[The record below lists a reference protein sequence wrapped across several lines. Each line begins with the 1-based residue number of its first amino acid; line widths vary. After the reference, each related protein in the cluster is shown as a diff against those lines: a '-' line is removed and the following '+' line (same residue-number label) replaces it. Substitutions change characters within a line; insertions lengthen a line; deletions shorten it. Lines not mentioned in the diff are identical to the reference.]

1 MYTPFNYDQINIRA
15 GAYNPSPVKAYNNKT
30 FDFWYRALFQR
41 ACSVIEFDLYE
52 DWSAEVRDFF
62 IYSLFRYGYVSIF
75 DSVDYGF
82 TFQPCT
88 LSGLDWYY
96 QPIRALVSN
105 PALNSTLE
113 LEIHKDCEIL
123 KLTLDYIGI
132 HDIVC
137 YYAEKL
143 SELDMAIN
151 MSIIN
156 NKIPL
161 IMFGR
166 NKAAAE
172 ALKKV
177 IDKVNSGEP
186 AVIVDQVLLND
197 KTDKDSPFQF
207 WDREH
212 LASNYITT
220 DLLKDFQTLIN
231 NFDTEIGIPTIPY
244 EKKERMVQSEAES
257 KELDSSARSTIWLET
272 LTSCFDLIN
281 SKYGTNM
288 SATLRYQV
296 DESVDVSEVS
306 EDE

>member
-1 MYTPFNYDQINIRA
+1 MYFPINYEQINIQA
-15 GAYNPSPVKAYNNKT
+15 GTYNPSPVKVYNNKT

-41 ACSVIEFDLYE
+41 ACSVIEFNLVDE
-52 DWSAEVRDFF
+52 WSAEVRDFF
-62 IYSLFRYGYVSIF
+62 IYSLFRFGFVSIF
-75 DSVDYGF
+75 DSEDYGF

-96 QPIRALVSN
+96 QPIRAMISN
-105 PALNSTLE
+105 PALITSLE
-113 LEIHKDCEIL
+113 LEIHKDCELL
-123 KLTLDYIGI
+123 KLTPDYIGI

-143 SELDMAIN
+143 SELDVAIN

-156 NKIPL
+156 NKIPMIL
-161 IMFGR
+161 FGR

-177 IDKVNSGEP
+177 LDKVNKGEP
-186 AVIVDQVLLND
+186 AVVVDQVLLND

-212 LASNYITT
+212 LANGYITT
-220 DLLKDFQTLIN
+220 DMLKDFQTLIN

-257 KELDSSARSTIWLET
+257 REIDSSARSTIWIET
-272 LTSCFDLIN
+272 LTSCFKVIN
-281 SKYGTNM
+281 SKYGTKM
-288 SATLRYQV
+288 SARLRYQI
-296 DESVDVSEVS
+296 DESMEVS

>member
-1 MYTPFNYDQINIRA
+1 MYFPINYEQINIQA
-15 GAYNPSPVKAYNNKT
+15 GTYNPSPVKAYDNKT

-41 ACSVIEFDLYE
+41 ACSVIEFNLVDE
-52 DWSAEVRDFF
+52 WSAEVRDFF
-62 IYSLFRYGYVSIF
+62 IYSLFRFGFVSIF
-75 DSVDYGF
+75 DSEDYGF

-96 QPIRALVSN
+96 QPIRAMISN
-105 PALNSTLE
+105 PALITSLE
-113 LEIHKDCEIL
+113 LEIHKDCELL
-123 KLTLDYIGI
+123 KLTPDYIGI

-143 SELDMAIN
+143 SELDVAIN

-156 NKIPL
+156 NKIPMIL
-161 IMFGR
+161 FGR

-177 IDKVNSGEP
+177 LDKVNKGEP
-186 AVIVDQVLLND
+186 AVVVDQVLLND

-212 LASNYITT
+212 LANGYITT
-220 DLLKDFQTLIN
+220 DMLKDFQTLIN

-257 KELDSSARSTIWLET
+257 REIDSSARSTIWMET
-272 LTSCFDLIN
+272 LTSCFKVIN
-281 SKYGTNM
+281 AKYDTNM
-288 SATLRYQV
+288 SAKLRYQI
-296 DESVDVSEVS
+296 DESMEVS

>member
-1 MYTPFNYDQINIRA
+1 MYYPINYEQINIQA
-15 GAYNPSPVKAYNNKT
+15 GTYNPSPVKAYNNKT

-41 ACSVIEFDLYE
+41 ACSVIEFNLVNE
-52 DWSAEVRDFF
+52 WSAEVRDFF
-62 IYSLFRYGYVSIF
+62 IYSLFRFGYVSIF
-75 DSVDYGF
+75 DSEDYGF
-82 TFQPCT
+82 TFQPCA
-88 LSGLDWYY
+88 LSGLGWYY

-105 PALNSTLE
+105 PALSSSLE
-113 LEIHKDCEIL
+113 LEIHKDCEVL
-123 KLTLDYIGI
+123 KLTPDYIGI

-143 SELDMAIN
+143 SELDVAIN

-156 NKIPL
+156 NKIPMIL
-161 IMFGR
+161 FGR

-177 IDKVNSGEP
+177 IDKVNKGEP
-186 AVIVDQVLLND
+186 AVVVDQVLLND

-212 LASNYITT
+212 LANGYITT
-220 DLLKDFQTLIN
+220 DMLKDFQTLIN
-231 NFDTEIGIPTIPY
+231 NFDNEIGIPTIPY

-257 KELDSSARSTIWLET
+257 REIDSSARSTIWIET
-272 LTSCFDLIN
+272 LTSCFDVIN

-288 SATLRYQV
+288 SAKLRYQT
-296 DESVDVSEVS
+296 DESMEVS

>member
-1 MYTPFNYDQINIRA
+1 MYTPFNYEQINTRA
-15 GAYNPSPVKAYNNKT
+15 GTYSPSPVKAYNNKT
-30 FDFWYRALFQR
+30 FDFWYRSLFQR
-41 ACSVIEFDLYE
+41 ACSVIEFNLYE
-52 DWSAEVRDFF
+52 EWSAEVRDFF
-62 IYSLFRYGYVSIF
+62 IHSLFRYGYVSIF
-75 DSVDYGF
+75 DSEKYGF

-88 LSGLDWYY
+88 LSGFDWYY
-96 QPIRALVSN
+96 QPVRALVSN
-105 PALNSTLE
+105 PALNNTLE

-123 KLTLDYIGI
+123 KLTPDYIGV

-177 IDKVNSGEP
+177 VDKVNGGEP
-186 AVIVDQVLLND
+186 AIIVDRVLLND

-207 WDREH
+207 WDRDH
-212 LASNYITT
+212 LASSYITT

-257 KELDSSARSTIWLET
+257 KELDSSARSTIWVET
-272 LTSCFDLIN
+272 LSSCFDLIN
-281 SKYGTNM
+281 SRYGTDM
-288 SATLRYQV
+288 SARLRYKV
-296 DESVDVSEVS
+296 DESDEWMEVS
-306 EDE
+306 ENE

>member
-1 MYTPFNYDQINIRA
+1 MYCPINYEQINIQA
-15 GAYNPSPVKAYNNKT
+15 GTYNPSPVKAYNNKT

-41 ACSVIEFDLYE
+41 ACSVVEFNLVDE
-52 DWSAEVRDFF
+52 WSAEVRDFF
-62 IYSLFRYGYVSIF
+62 IYSLFRFGYVSIF
-75 DSVDYGF
+75 DSEDYGF

-96 QPIRALVSN
+96 QPIRAMISN
-105 PALNSTLE
+105 PALTTSLE
-113 LEIHKDCEIL
+113 LEIHKDCELL
-123 KLTLDYIGI
+123 KLTPDYIGI

-143 SELDMAIN
+143 SELDVAIN

-156 NKIPL
+156 NKIPMIL
-161 IMFGR
+161 FGR

-177 IDKVNSGEP
+177 LDKVNKGEP
-186 AVIVDQVLLND
+186 AVVVDQVLLND

-212 LASNYITT
+212 LANGYITT
-220 DLLKDFQTLIN
+220 DMLKDFQTLIN

-257 KELDSSARSTIWLET
+257 REIDSSARSTIWIET
-272 LTSCFDLIN
+272 LTSCFKVIN
-281 SKYGTNM
+281 SKYGTSM
-288 SATLRYQV
+288 SARLRYQI
-296 DESVDVSEVS
+296 DESMEVS